1 MSAGPLPRPVR
12 VPNALLRERFRKL
25 EAREGLTL
33 ADVAQRIGWETRERR
48 TGKLKPD
55 SSRVARSLGLVAEGG
70 EYRAELTENNAVAIA
85 RALHLDPWEI
95 GL

>member
-1 MSAGPLPRPVR
+1 MSGSPLPQPVK
-12 VPNALLRERFRKL
+12 VSNALLRERFQKL

-33 ADVAQRIGWETRERR
+33 ADVAQRIGWETRDRR
-48 TGKLKPD
+48 TGRLKPD
-55 SSRVARSLGLVAEGG
+55 SSRVAKSLGLVATNG
-70 EYRAELTENNAVAIA
+70 EHRTELTENNAVTIG